1 MMDDKYQNTFRI
13 PPARLS
19 SWKYGL
25 QASYFVTICT
35 AGREHFFGEIVD
47 GEMLLTDIGRI
58 AECEWINTPSVR
70 PDMNLELDAFS
81 VMPNHFHAIIIIG
94 ENEYNNRRD
103 AMHRVSTTPTTP
115 TLAGN
120 KLIGNKFG
128 VQSKNLASIIRG
140 YKAAVTTRSRIIN
153 PTFGWQ
159 PRFHD
164 HIIRND
170 AEFSRVRD
178 YIIDNPLTWEN
189 DTLNK

>member
-1 MMDDKYQNTFRI
+1 MADKYQNKFRI

-19 SWKYGL
+19 SWNYGL

-35 AGREHFFGEIVD
+35 AGREHFFGEIDD
-47 GEMLLTDIGRI
+47 GEMLFTDIGRI
-58 AECEWINTPSVR
+58 AVSEWIKTPSIR

-103 AMHRVSTTPTTP
+103 AMHRV
-115 TLAGN
+115 LAGN
-120 KLIGNKFG
+120 KLTGNKFG

-140 YKAAVTTRSRIIN
+140 YKSAVTTQSRIID

-164 HIIRND
+164 HVIRNN
-170 AEFSRVRD
+170 AEFNRVRD
-178 YIIDNPLTWEN
+178 YIIDNSLNWEN